1 MLLSLQEA
9 IDLTINSL
17 NTYGSN
23 LSAWVIG
30 YSGGKDS
37 TATATLIDWLIA
49 TEQIES
55 PSSKILVF
63 CNTLMELPFLL
74 DSANRLLDHLQA
86 KGWQIRRTEPQL
98 ETTIPKTERFF
109 VTMLGKGYPPPHN
122 RFRWCTNRLKA
133 EKIDSICLAIR
144 SEYGNDFLGID
155 GIRKGESIARDRIIT
170 TSCNKEDG
178 ECGQGWFHK
187 NQSGT
192 GYKLSP
198 LLHWRVCN
206 VWDWLVEAKYEYG
219 YPLDGVFE
227 TYGMGDYDPENDE
240 PLNSRTGCIGCPL
253 VTTANEEK
261 PRIDKALETVILQD
275 RWTHLA
281 PFTRLADIYWRLRWD
296 ESFRH
301 RKKNG
306 EKGCLTLAARQ
317 WALDAILGLQAEST
331 KLALEKGLT
340 PYVLIQPE
348 EVELIQKMILDRTFP
363 KASQYE
369 LGELERSIEI
379 TS

>member
-1 MLLSLQEA
+1 
-9 IDLTINSL
+9 
-17 NTYGSN
+17 
-23 LSAWVIG
+23 
-30 YSGGKDS
+30 
-37 TATATLIDWLIA
+37 
-49 TEQIES
+49 
-55 PSSKILVF
+55 
-63 CNTLMELPFLL
+63 
-74 DSANRLLDHLQA
+74 
-86 KGWQIRRTEPQL
+86 
-98 ETTIPKTERFF
+98 
-109 VTMLGKGYPPPHN
+109 
-122 RFRWCTNRLKA
+122 
-133 EKIDSICLAIR
+133 
-144 SEYGNDFLGID
+144 
-155 GIRKGESIARDRIIT
+155 
-170 TSCNKEDG
+170 
-178 ECGQGWFHK
+178 
-187 NQSGT
+187 
-192 GYKLSP
+192 
-198 LLHWRVCN
+198 
-206 VWDWLVEAKYEYG
+206 
-219 YPLDGVFE
+219 
-227 TYGMGDYDPENDE
+227 
-240 PLNSRTGCIGCPL
+240 